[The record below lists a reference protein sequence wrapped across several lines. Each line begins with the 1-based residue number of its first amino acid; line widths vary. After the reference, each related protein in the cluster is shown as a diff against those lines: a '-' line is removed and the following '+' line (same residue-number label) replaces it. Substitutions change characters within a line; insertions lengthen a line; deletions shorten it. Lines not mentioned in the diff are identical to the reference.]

1 MNLSSA
7 EIISV
12 VMIIGGG
19 VLYHLCQK
27 ATPATLDPFLAL
39 CVSFGLASVVC
50 LVISIT
56 RRGVTTE
63 QLHRVNWASLALS
76 LALVCIESGYLI
88 GYRYGLKLNIT
99 SFVCNTMIA
108 LVLLGV
114 GTFVYRESFTVRN
127 GLGLILCA
135 LGLLLLR

>member
-39 CVSFGLASVVC
+39 CVSF
-50 LVISIT
+50 
-56 RRGVTTE
+56 
-63 QLHRVNWASLALS
+63 
-76 LALVCIESGYLI
+76 
-88 GYRYGLKLNIT
+88 
-99 SFVCNTMIA
+99 
-108 LVLLGV
+108 
-114 GTFVYRESFTVRN
+114 
-127 GLGLILCA
+127 
-135 LGLLLLR
+135 